1 MCILGSW
8 FLETLGGLSPMVRG
22 PVPLK
27 TFLAFIDV
35 NGAGLS
41 TISDSRSEM
50 HVTHPEII
58 LWQKDTVSRGSWRE
72 GAPPPEWR
80 VSGGFGS
87 PLRGATPLAGSP
99 RGGRPGANGCCFE
112 TGLLV
117 FPFCRRQAY
126 PPGEKRPILLPN
138 GKLSHSPGESRA
150 NLLPKRK
157 FSHPLGEMWAFLLPR
172 Q

>member
-1 MCILGSW
+1 
-8 FLETLGGLSPMVRG
+8 
-22 PVPLK
+22 
-27 TFLAFIDV
+27 
-35 NGAGLS
+35 
-41 TISDSRSEM
+41 M

-117 FPFCRRQAY
+117 FPFCRRLSPSSGRKTAY
-126 PPGEKRPILLPN
+126 FAPETKDFPSFGRES
-138 GKLSHSPGESRA
+138 GHSAPEREAFPFSGRKSGQFA
-150 NLLPKRK
+150 PKTEVFPSFGRNVGL
-157 FSHPLGEMWAFLLPR
+157 FAPASMR
-172 Q
+172 